1 MKKERKKINQWEFKD
16 FAKATFWFV
25 FHTLIFICGFIA
37 ILYVN
42 AGFST
47 KHLLEHVQSE
57 GVMKNLIYL
66 VIAMCLVSV
75 GIFLYFYH
83 ENNAFIKEAKNINL
97 VFLILELCI
106 TIMYCMGKYMVY
118 ARPFA
123 LCALLSLIL
132 IEKRTAI
139 FMNTVC
145 CFLMFMIDAFLS
157 VRVLEDHILYS
168 SLIIGFSTS
177 ILAIYLVAGTSSRL
191 RVFLKGFVISL
202 PIIVCTLC
210 LEFNTLVESSDPLV
224 TTIFTII
231 TGFTSGMVSVVGMM
245 AIIPVFEKAF
255 NRITVY
261 KLYELTDHKA
271 PLLQK
276 LNEKAPGTF
285 YHCLSVSTLAESC
298 AAAIG
303 EDPLLARACAYY
315 HDIGKIEHPEYF
327 TENQSGYNPHNEI
340 TPELSVDI
348 IRSHA
353 TDGARIIKEHKLPT
367 ILSDV
372 AEQHHGTLHI
382 RYFYMQ
388 ASKFSEETLPLKD
401 FAYKGPRPQ
410 TKIAAILMLADACEA
425 KVRSLPDR
433 KHENVD
439 AAVREI
445 IEERMDFDQFFE
457 CDLTMKDL
465 DVIRKTLTNSLAG
478 VHHDRVEYPKL
489 KIGGNKYE

>member
-1 MKKERKKINQWEFKD
+1 MNVEKKNKQWEISD
-16 FAKATFWFV
+16 YVRTISWFAL
-25 FHTLIFICGFIA
+25 HTLIFVLGFIA

-42 AGFST
+42 AGFDSNVLKTYLQST
-47 KHLLEHVQSE
+47 
-57 GVMKNLIYL
+57 GTIKNLIYL

-97 VFLILELCI
+97 VFLILEFCI
-106 TIMYCMGKYMVY
+106 AIMFAIGKYMVY

-123 LCALLSLIL
+123 LCALLSLLL

-139 FMNTVC
+139 FMNTVS

-157 VRVLEDHILYS
+157 IKVMEGHMLYS
-168 SLIIGFSTS
+168 SLLIGFSTS
-177 ILAIYLVAGTSSRL
+177 ILAIYLVAGISSRL
-191 RVFLKGFVISL
+191 KVFLMGFVISL
-202 PIIVCTLC
+202 PIMVCTLC
-210 LEFNTLVESSDPLV
+210 LEISSIATNTVPLL
-224 TTIFTII
+224 TA
-231 TGFTSGMVSVVGMM
+231 GFTSGMASVVGLM
-245 AIIPVFEKAF
+245 AILPILEKAF
-255 NRITVY
+255 NRVTVY

-271 PLLQK
+271 TLLQK
-276 LNEKAPGTF
+276 LNEQAPGTF
-285 YHCLSVSTLAESC
+285 NHCLVVSTLAESC
-298 AAAIG
+298 ASAIG

-315 HDIGKIEHPEYF
+315 HDIGKIKNPEYF
-327 TENQSGYNPHNEI
+327 TENQSGYNPHSEI

-353 TDGARIIKEHKLPT
+353 TDGAKIIKEHKLPS

-401 FAYKGPRPQ
+401 FSYKGPRPQ
-410 TKIAAILMLADACEA
+410 TKIAAIIMLADACEA
-425 KVRSLPDR
+425 KARSLPIR
-433 KHENVD
+433 SHEKVD
-439 AAVREI
+439 EAVREI
-445 IEERMDFDQFFE
+445 IEERMDFDQFYE
-457 CDLTMKDL
+457 CDITMKDL
-465 DVIRKTLTNSLAG
+465 DVIRKTLTNALAG

>member
-1 MKKERKKINQWEFKD
+1 MKKENKQNNQWEFKD
-16 FAKATFWFV
+16 FVRAAFWFAL
-25 FHTLIFICGFIA
+25 HTLIFVCGFVA

-42 AGFST
+42 AGFSM
-47 KHLLEHVQSE
+47 KALWMHVQSA
-57 GVMKNLIYL
+57 GVMKNLVYL

-83 ENNAFIKEAKNINL
+83 ENNEFIKETKNINL

-106 TIMYCMGKYMVY
+106 AIMYGMGKYMVY
-118 ARPFA
+118 SRPFA
-123 LCALLSLIL
+123 LCALLSLLL

-157 VRVLEDHILYS
+157 IRVIEEHILYS

-177 ILAIYLVAGTSSRL
+177 ILAIYLVHGTTSRL

-202 PIIVCTLC
+202 PIVVCTLC
-210 LEFNTLVESSDPLV
+210 LEINSLLASSDPVV
-224 TTIFTII
+224 TTVI
-231 TGFTSGMVSVVGMM
+231 TVVAGFTSGMVSVVGMM
-245 AIIPVFEKAF
+245 AIIPVFESLF
-255 NRITVY
+255 SRVTVY

-271 PLLQK
+271 PLLQM

-285 YHCLSVSTLAESC
+285 NHCLIVSTLAESC
-298 AAAIG
+298 ASAIG

-348 IRSHA
+348 IRAHA

-367 ILSDV
+367 VLSDI

-401 FAYKGPRPQ
+401 FSYKGPRPQ
-410 TKIAAILMLADACEA
+410 SKIAAIIMLADACEA
-425 KVRSLPDR
+425 KARSLPDR
-433 KHENVD
+433 SHEKVD
-439 AAVREI
+439 AAVKEI

-457 CDLTMKDL
+457 CNITMRDL
-465 DVIRKTLTNSLAG
+465 DVIRRTLTNALSG
-478 VHHDRVEYPKL
+478 VHHERVEYPKL
-489 KIGGNKYE
+489 KVGGNKYE

>member
-1 MKKERKKINQWEFKD
+1 MSKERKIKKWELKD
-16 FAKATFWFV
+16 YARTIFWFI
-25 FHTLIFICGFIA
+25 FHTVIFILGFMA

-42 AGFST
+42 ANFDLKILGAYL
-47 KHLLEHVQSE
+47 KIE
-57 GVMKNLIYL
+57 GTVKNLIYL
-66 VIAMCLVSV
+66 VIAMLLVSL
-75 GIFLYFYH
+75 GIYLYFYH
-83 ENNAFIKEAKNINL
+83 ENNAFIKESKNINL
-97 VFLILELCI
+97 VFIILEVCI
-106 TIMYCMGKYMVY
+106 AIMFIVGKYMVMVY

-123 LCALLSLIL
+123 LCALLSLLL

-139 FMNTVC
+139 FMNTVS
-145 CFLMFMIDAFLS
+145 CFLMFMIDAFLAINPM
-157 VRVLEDHILYS
+157 EGHMLYS
-168 SLIIGFSTS
+168 SLLIGFSTS
-177 ILAIYLVAGTSSRL
+177 ILAIYLVAGISSRL
-191 RVFLKGFVISL
+191 KVFLMGFLISL
-202 PIIVCTLC
+202 PIILCTVC
-210 LEFNTLVESSDPLV
+210 LEFSALLTNPVPL
-224 TTIFTII
+224 II
-231 TGFTSGMVSVVGMM
+231 AGFTSGMLSVVLMM
-245 AIIPVFEKAF
+245 AILPLLEKIF
-255 NRITVY
+255 SRVTVY

-271 PLLQK
+271 PLLQR
-276 LNEKAPGTF
+276 LNKEAPGTF
-285 YHCLSVSTLAESC
+285 NHCLVVSTLAESC
-298 AAAIG
+298 ASAIG

-315 HDIGKIEHPEYF
+315 HDIGKIVHPEYF

-353 TDGARIIKEHKLPT
+353 TDGAKIIKDYKLPT

-425 KVRSLPDR
+425 KVRSLPMR
-433 KHENVD
+433 SHEKVD
-439 AAVREI
+439 EAVREI

-457 CDLTMKDL
+457 CDITMRDL

>member
-1 MKKERKKINQWEFKD
+1 MRLTRQDKQWEIKD
-16 FAKATFWFV
+16 FARAAFWFAL
-25 FHTLIFICGFIA
+25 HTLIFVCGFVA
-37 ILYVN
+37 ILYIN

-47 KHLLEHVQSE
+47 SALVEHVQNT

-66 VIAMCLVSV
+66 VLAMCLVSV

-83 ENNAFIKEAKNINL
+83 ENNEFIKETKNINL

-106 TIMYCMGKYMVY
+106 AIMYGMGKSNVY
-118 ARPFA
+118 SRPFA

-145 CFLMFMIDAFLS
+145 CFLMFMIDAFLA
-157 VRVLEDHILYS
+157 VRVLEEHVLYS

-177 ILAIYLVAGTSSRL
+177 ILAIYLVHGTTSRL

-202 PIIVCTLC
+202 PIVVCTLC
-210 LEFNTLVESSDPLV
+210 LEINSLLASTDPVVRTAV
-224 TTIFTII
+224 TIVS
-231 TGFTSGMVSVVGMM
+231 GFTSGMVSVVGMM
-245 AIIPVFEKAF
+245 AIIPVFESLF
-255 NRITVY
+255 NRVTVY

-285 YHCLSVSTLAESC
+285 NHCLIVSTLAESC
-298 AAAIG
+298 ASAIG

-348 IRSHA
+348 IRAHA
-353 TDGARIIKEHKLPT
+353 TDGARIIREHKLPT
-367 ILSDV
+367 ILSDI

-410 TKIAAILMLADACEA
+410 SKIAAIIMLADACEA
-425 KVRSLPDR
+425 KARSLPDR
-433 KHENVD
+433 SHEKVD
-439 AAVREI
+439 EAVREI

-457 CDLTMKDL
+457 CNITMRDL
-465 DVIRKTLTNSLAG
+465 DIIRKTLTNALSG
-478 VHHDRVEYPKL
+478 VHHERVEYPKL
-489 KIGGNKYE
+489 KVGGNKYE

>member
-1 MKKERKKINQWEFKD
+1 MNFEKKTTQWEVRD
-16 FAKATFWFV
+16 YVRTISWFAL
-25 FHTLIFICGFIA
+25 HTVIFILGFIA

-42 AGFST
+42 SGFDGSVLKGYLNT
-47 KHLLEHVQSE
+47 SGTV
-57 GVMKNLIYL
+57 KNLIYL
-66 VIAMCLVSV
+66 VMAMCLVSV
-75 GIFLYFYH
+75 GIYLYFYH
-83 ENNAFIKEAKNINL
+83 ENKAFIKETKNINL
-97 VFLILELCI
+97 VFLILEICI
-106 TIMYCMGKYMVY
+106 AVMFAMGKYMVY

-123 LCALLSLIL
+123 LCALLSLLL

-139 FMNTVC
+139 FMNTVS
-145 CFLMFMIDAFLS
+145 CFLIFMIDAFLS
-157 VRVLEDHILYS
+157 IKVMEGHMLYS
-168 SLIIGFSTS
+168 SLLIGFSTS
-177 ILAIYLVAGTSSRL
+177 ILAIYLVVGISSRL
-191 RVFLKGFVISL
+191 KVFLMGFVISI
-202 PIIVCTLC
+202 PIMICTIC
-210 LEFNTLVESSDPLV
+210 LEISSLKTNTVPLL
-224 TTIFTII
+224 TA
-231 TGFTSGMVSVVGMM
+231 GFTSGMTSVVGLM
-245 AIIPVFEKAF
+245 AILPIFEKVF
-255 NRITVY
+255 NRVTVY

-271 PLLQK
+271 TLLQK
-276 LNEKAPGTF
+276 LNEQAPGTF
-285 YHCLSVSTLAESC
+285 NHCLVVSTLAESC
-298 AAAIG
+298 ASAIG

-315 HDIGKIEHPEYF
+315 HDIGKIKNPEYF

-353 TDGARIIKEHKLPT
+353 TDGARIIREHKLPT

-425 KVRSLPDR
+425 KARSLPVR
-433 KHENVD
+433 SHEKVD
-439 AAVREI
+439 EAVREI
-445 IEERMDFDQFFE
+445 IEERMDFDQFYE
-457 CDLTMKDL
+457 CDITMKDL
-465 DVIRKTLTNSLAG
+465 DIIRKTLTNALAG

>member
-1 MKKERKKINQWEFKD
+1 MKKEKSKNNKWEFKD
-16 FAKATFWFV
+16 FAKTTFWFA
-25 FHTLIFICGFIA
+25 FHTLIFVLGFIV
-37 ILYVN
+37 ILYAN
-42 AGFST
+42 AGFDIGV
-47 KHLLEHVQSE
+47 LLEHVQSE

-66 VIAMCLVSV
+66 IIAMCLVSV
-75 GIFLYFYH
+75 GIFLYFYN
-83 ENNAFIKEAKNINL
+83 ENNEFIKETKNVNL
-97 VFLILELCI
+97 VFLILELSI
-106 TIMYCMGKYMVY
+106 VIMYAMGKYMVY

-145 CFLMFMIDAFLS
+145 CFLMFMIDAFLAI
-157 VRVLEDHILYS
+157 RVLEGHILYS

-177 ILAIYLVAGTSSRL
+177 ILAIYLVSGTNSRL
-191 RVFLKGFVISL
+191 MVFLQGFVISL
-202 PIIVCTLC
+202 PIILCTIC
-210 LEFNTLVESSDPLV
+210 LEFNSLLISIDPVFTAVV
-224 TTIFTII
+224 TVVA
-231 TGFTSGMVSVVGMM
+231 GFTSGMASVVGMM
-245 AIIPVFEKAF
+245 AIIPVFEKLF
-255 NRITVY
+255 NRVTVY

-276 LNEKAPGTF
+276 LNDKAPGTF
-285 YHCLSVSTLAESC
+285 NHCLVVSTLAESC
-298 AAAIG
+298 ASAIG

-348 IRSHA
+348 IRAHA
-353 TDGARIIKEHKLPT
+353 TDGARIIRENKLPT
-367 ILSDV
+367 VLSDV

-410 TKIAAILMLADACEA
+410 TKIAAIIMLADACEA
-425 KVRSLPDR
+425 KSRSLPVR
-433 KHENVD
+433 SHEKVD
-439 AAVREI
+439 EAVREI
-445 IEERMDFDQFFE
+445 IEERMDFEQFFE
-457 CDLTMKDL
+457 CDITMKEL
-465 DVIRKTLTNSLAG
+465 DIIRRTLTNALSG
-478 VHHDRVEYPKL
+478 VHHERVEYPKL
-489 KIGGNKYE
+489 KVGGNKYE

>member
-1 MKKERKKINQWEFKD
+1 MVKENKQIANWEFKD
-16 FAKATFWFV
+16 FARTVFWFAL
-25 FHTLIFICGFIA
+25 HTLIFICGFFA
-37 ILYVN
+37 VLYVN
-42 AGFST
+42 SGFDLQVLT
-47 KHLLEHVQSE
+47 LHLKSE
-57 GVMKNLIYL
+57 GEVQNLVYL
-66 VIAMCLVSV
+66 VIAMCLVSI
-75 GIFLYFYH
+75 GIYLYFYH
-83 ENNAFIKEAKNINL
+83 ENNAFIKETRNINL

-106 TIMYCMGKYMVY
+106 AITYGMGKYSMY

-145 CFLMFMIDAFLS
+145 CFLMFMIDAFLTIK
-157 VRVLEDHILYS
+157 VVEGHRLYA
-168 SLIIGFSTS
+168 SLLIGFSTS
-177 ILAIYLVAGTSSRL
+177 ILAIYLVSGITSRL
-191 RVFLKGFVISL
+191 KVFLMGFVISL
-202 PIIVCTLC
+202 PIIICTLC
-210 LEFNTLVESSDPLV
+210 LETDSLLINPIPLV
-224 TTIFTII
+224 IY
-231 TGFTSGMVSVVGMM
+231 GFTSGMSSVVGMM
-245 AIIPVFEKAF
+245 AILPVLEKIF
-255 NRITVY
+255 NRVTVY

-285 YHCLSVSTLAESC
+285 NHCLIVSTLAESC
-298 AAAIG
+298 ASAIG

-353 TDGARIIKEHKLPT
+353 TDGARIIKEHKLPS

-425 KVRSLPDR
+425 KARSLPVR
-433 KHENVD
+433 SHEKVD
-439 AAVREI
+439 EAVREI
-445 IEERMDFDQFFE
+445 IEERMDFDQFYE
-457 CDLTMKDL
+457 CDITMKDL